1 MMLDQQDSER
11 SDEAIHTGK
20 TTEEYISQ
28 IHKNLDV
35 LNQYYKNI
43 KLENDNTSLVLKL
56 ISDLYKRVEELEK
69 RTA

>member
-1 MMLDQQDSER
+1 MSEQEHLER

-28 IHKNLDV
+28 IQKNLDV
-35 LNQYYKNI
+35 LNQYYKNT
-43 KLENDNTSLVLKL
+43 KFENDNTLLVLKL
-56 ISDLYKRVEELEK
+56 IDELFRRIEELEK